1 MTFGHAA
8 FIARWPICVQ
18 AVHWNIWDGFGN
30 LTDEVGDQMDANIQ
44 GKWDFHEVFGGR
56 DLRKRC
62 GRGFPQD
69 VLGRAVMTP
78 FFPCIKPRVVIP
90 DELRHVEPTRSRT
103 GIDIHPLKPEIK
115 EWCQENLRN
124 RYRTHFIKGEELG
137 KMIAVI
143 VFKAAKDAML
153 FKMRWL

>member
-1 MTFGHAA
+1 
-8 FIARWPICVQ
+8 
-18 AVHWNIWDGFGN
+18 
-30 LTDEVGDQMDANIQ
+30 
-44 GKWDFHEVFGGR
+44 
-56 DLRKRC
+56 
-62 GRGFPQD
+62 
-69 VLGRAVMTP
+69 MTP

-90 DELRHVEPTRSRT
+90 DELRHVEPRRSRT

-153 FKMRWL
+153 IQNEVALKLVPIRGLFRFTVQSRYG